1 MRAWLRVPGPLVG
14 TPTAPLRTAQ
24 STLLI
29 KAIDKIVRY
38 IDLAQ
43 SVRWSTCAAACAVLV
58 TRLILLTIPA
68 RSHLAAAAPKV
79 PKVWSFWSNPQQTR
93 PEKTQV
99 VRILADDPAL
109 KLFSEKGSYMRTER

>member
-14 TPTAPLRTAQ
+14 TSTAPLRIARSIIT
-24 STLLI
+24 
-29 KAIDKIVRY
+29 AIDKIVRH

-58 TRLILLTIPA
+58 TRLILLTAAP
-68 RSHLAAAAPKV
+68 SHLAAAAPKV
-79 PKVWSFWSNPQQTR
+79 SKVWGFWSPQQTR

-99 VRILADDPAL
+99 ARILADDPPL
-109 KLFSEKGSYMRTER
+109 NLYSEKGSYMRTER